1 MPFEW
6 SAVLLILQLIYLEGI
21 LSIDNAAVL
30 GAMVAHL
37 PPHEVIPWPRALRFL
52 RRPIHRF
59 LGGQRLAA
67 LKVGL
72 FGAYLGRGAMLFAA
86 AWVIRNKWLLLLGG
100 LYLIYLA
107 LSHFG
112 AEAEVAEEKERG
124 FRPARLKLGFWSVV
138 VNVELA
144 DLAFSLDN
152 VVAAVALSRE
162 MWVVLTGV
170 FLGIVTMRFAAG
182 IFVRLIERE
191 PLLEDAAYLLVMVIG
206 LELLAEELLH
216 IHFSHL
222 AKFTI
227 SLSVLAVT
235 LIYARTPAVRA
246 FGARMRWLRHGLA
259 VLNAAVG
266 MVLRPVGLVAHG
278 LGRMAAFAFGV
289 TGVRRASRGAKS
301 LSPADPPLPGSH
313 GGR

>member
-1 MPFEW
+1 MFFEW
-6 SAVLLILQLIYLEGI
+6 SALLLVLQLVYLEGI

-37 PPHEVIPWPRALRFL
+37 PPREKIPWPRGLRSL
-52 RRPIHRF
+52 QRPVHRL

-107 LSHFG
+107 VAHFS
-112 AEAEVAEEKERG
+112 AEAEVAEEREQG
-124 FRPARLKLGFWSVV
+124 VRPSRLALGFWSVV

-152 VVAAVALSRE
+152 VVAAVALSRQ
-162 MWVVLTGV
+162 MWVVFTGV
-170 FLGIVTMRFAAG
+170 ALGILTMRFAAG

-191 PLLEDAAYLLVMVIG
+191 PILEDAAYLLVMVIG

-216 IHFSHL
+216 IHFSNL
-222 AKFTI
+222 SKFVI
-227 SLSVLAVT
+227 SLGVLAAT
-235 LIYARTPAVRA
+235 LMYARTPPLQAIGKRL
-246 FGARMRWLRHGLA
+246 RWLRHALA
-259 VLNAAVG
+259 VLNTMG
-266 MVLRPVGLVAHG
+266 RMVLWPVGLAAHG

-289 TGVRRASRGAKS
+289 TGNRRGSRTSKTLPAAERP
-301 LSPADPPLPGSH
+301 SPGPH